1 MAKILS
7 ILECTGKEG
16 EKYWD
21 IALEGKDKKAYARK
35 AGLKVGDE
43 IDESRISLSKNG
55 NSYNIRSEGQ
65 GYQDRKSAY
74 VKNDDLIIAQV
85 AYKGILELVNGGKL
99 EPHDITETMIIRHGV
114 WIKKAADM
122 IRIMTDPDYAPPA
135 AGPSAPP
142 VAAQTPAPADKT
154 ATASPAPQIDM
165 AEVLACDWSTFEK
178 KDFDQALAGMAR
190 AKKLSPE
197 SAKAFLVDQF
207 GIESSSMIPI
217 AKRNEVLRIM
227 SGLS

>member
-122 IRIMTDPDYAPPA
+122 IRIMTDPAYNAKTPAP
-135 AGPSAPP
+135 
-142 VAAQTPAPADKT
+142 VETPAPAGKT
-154 ATASPAPQIDM
+154 ATASPAPEFNLE
-165 AEVLACDWSTFEK
+165 EVMACDWSTFEK

>member
-85 AYKGILELVNGGKL
+85 AYKGLVDLVIAGKL
-99 EPHDITETMIIRHGV
+99 DFKDITDTMIIRHGV
-114 WIKKAADM
+114 AIKKSSDL
-122 IRIMTDPDYAPPA
+122 IRIMTDPAYNAK
-135 AGPSAPP
+135 
-142 VAAQTPAPADKT
+142 TPAPVETHAEPVKT
-154 ATASPAPQIDM
+154 ATATPAPEFNLE
-165 AEVLACDWSTFEK
+165 EVLACDWSTFEK
-178 KDFDQALAGMAR
+178 KDFKIALQAMGKF
-190 AKKLSPE
+190 KKLNAE
-197 SAKAFLVDQF
+197 SGKAFLVDKF
-207 GIESSSMIPI
+207 GITESDLIPI
-217 AKRNEVLRIM
+217 GQRNNVIHAMAELA
-227 SGLS
+227 

>member
-1 MAKILS
+1 MSKILS
-7 ILECTGKEG
+7 VIEKTAQSGKAYYILTCEGMDKQIISFSKLALGADVNPDNLVLNDKGDTWKFKSGTDGKT
-16 EKYWD
+16 WQ
-21 IALEGKDKKAYARK
+21 DKKGAYQR
-35 AGLKVGDE
+35 
-43 IDESRISLSKNG
+43 
-55 NSYNIRSEGQ
+55 
-65 GYQDRKSAY
+65 
-74 VKNDDLIIAQV
+74 NDDLIIAQV

-122 IRIMTDPDYAPPA
+122 IRIMTDPAYNAKTPAPVVTA
-135 AGPSAPP
+135 
-142 VAAQTPAPADKT
+142 APADKT
-154 ATASPAPQIDM
+154 ATAQPQPEIDLK
-165 AEVLACDWSTFEK
+165 EILACNWSTFEK

-217 AKRNEVLRIM
+217 GQRNNVIHAMAELAV
-227 SGLS
+227 SK

>member
-65 GYQDRKSAY
+65 GYQDRKGAY
-74 VKNDDLIIAQV
+74 QRNDDLIIAQV
-85 AYKGILELVNGGKL
+85 AYKGLIDLVIAGKL

-122 IRIMTDPDYAPPA
+122 IRIMTDPAYAKT
-135 AGPSAPP
+135 SAQ
-142 VAAQTPAPADKT
+142 VVTAAPAEKT
-154 ATASPAPQIDM
+154 ATASPAPEIDLK
-165 AEVLACDWSTFEK
+165 EILACDWATFDK
-178 KDFDQALAGMAR
+178 KAYDAALQGMAKF
-190 AKKLSPE
+190 KKLSAE

>member
-122 IRIMTDPDYAPPA
+122 IRIMTDPAYN
-135 AGPSAPP
+135 GK
-142 VAAQTPAPADKT
+142 TPAPVETHAEPVKT
-154 ATASPAPQIDM
+154 ATASPAPQIDT

>member
-65 GYQDRKSAY
+65 GYQDRKGAY
-74 VKNDDLIIAQV
+74 QRNDDLIIAQV
-85 AYKGILELVNGGKL
+85 AYKGLIDLVIAGKL

-122 IRIMTDPDYAPPA
+122 IRIMTDPAYAKTPA
-135 AGPSAPP
+135 QVVTAAPAEKSP
-142 VAAQTPAPADKT
+142 VAAPV
-154 ATASPAPQIDM
+154 
-165 AEVLACDWSTFEK
+165 AEFNLDEVMACDWSTFDK
-178 KDFDQALAGMAR
+178 KDFKAALQAMGKF
-190 AKKLSPE
+190 KKLNAE
-197 SAKAFLVDQF
+197 SGKAFLVDKF
-207 GIESSSMIPI
+207 GITESDLIPI
-217 AKRNEVLRIM
+217 ARRNEVMHAMAELQ
-227 SGLS
+227 